1 MAVSLAGFDFKQADC
16 STAAEGY
23 LKVSWIKMKNS
34 TRQQAADG
42 TSGTARLVDGQHS

>member
-23 LKVSWIKMKNS
+23 LKVSRIKKELTLS
-34 TRQQAADG
+34 R
-42 TSGTARLVDGQHS
+42 S